1 MTSEPD
7 LMLFV
12 RVLLGVGLFV
22 GLSAYLSALWGAP
35 WAPTPR
41 RVREAM
47 LHLADIQPGER
58 VVDLGAGDGRL
69 VIDAARQYQADA
81 TGVEIDPLRC
91 LIAGGLVRLAGLRG
105 QMRVIWGNLYNYDL
119 RGVDVVLM
127 YLLQSTN
134 CRLWGKLARELQPG
148 ARVVSR
154 TFSLPNWT
162 PAIIDDTNHIF
173 VYHVVPEGTP
183 IETRFV

>member
-1 MTSEPD
+1 MSG
-7 LMLFV
+7 LFL
-12 RVLLGVGLFV
+12 RLVLGIGLFV
-22 GLSAYLSALWGAP
+22 GLSAHLSALWGAP

-41 RVREAM
+41 RARESM
-47 LHLADIQPGER
+47 LRLADIHPGER

-69 VIDAARQYQADA
+69 VIDAAREYQADA
-81 TGVEIDPLRC
+81 VGVEIDPLRC
-91 LIAGGLVRLAGLRG
+91 LVANGLIRLFGLRG
-105 QMRVIWGNLYNYDL
+105 RAKVKWGNMYHYDL

-134 CRLWGKLARELQPG
+134 KRLWTKLARELQPG

-154 TFSLPNWT
+154 TFTLPHWT
-162 PAIIDDTNHIF
+162 PAAIDNTHNIF

-183 IETRFV
+183 IETRVI